1 MQLYIV
7 MDCVKCVIFNDLCIN
22 VKRKL
27 QFAES
32 CGLQPSFSIHEG
44 CSSQPSFGSLGSLSR
59 AGGNIHYMTDN

>member
-22 VKRKL
+22 VKRRL

-32 CGLQPSFSIHEG
+32 CGL
-44 CSSQPSFGSLGSLSR
+44 QPSFGSLGSLSR

>member
-7 MDCVKCVIFNDLCIN
+7 MDCVKCELFNDLCIN

-32 CGLQPSFSIHEG
+32 CGLQPSF
-44 CSSQPSFGSLGSLSR
+44 GSLGSLSR